1 MQRDW
6 LDGLQD
12 PDAKGWQGEATARGG
27 EWAFS
32 AFAWLRHRCAGGA
45 ATCSTCVMCGAMCVW
60 RALQLGLL
68 IDELAELVGIDKS
81 SCPDRTGLL
90 TAVVERV
97 KVR

>member
-1 MQRDW
+1 
-6 LDGLQD
+6 
-12 PDAKGWQGEATARGG
+12 
-27 EWAFS
+27 
-32 AFAWLRHRCAGGA
+32 
-45 ATCSTCVMCGAMCVW
+45 MCVW

-90 TAVVERV
+90 TTVVERV